1 MNCPFFNAGKASA
14 LVFPEKYITLT
25 KGDTLKL
32 ICIVN
37 EETISIMWKKDGD
50 LITEKAVIET
60 RLDEENSK
68 LDITEVV
75 EEDSGEYS
83 CEARNKPGTVARSV
97 VTVNVKGKLFKQPH
111 IISVNNYVITRPPSI
126 FLRNL
131 FQWFFSLLE
140 TRNLKGI

>member
-1 MNCPFFNAGKASA
+1 MNCPFFNAGKAFA

-83 CEARNKPGTVARSV
+83 CEARNKLRTVARSF
-97 VTVNVKGKLFKQPH
+97 VTVNVKGKLFKEPH
-111 IISVNNYVITRPPSI
+111 IISVINYVR
-126 FLRNL
+126 
-131 FQWFFSLLE
+131 SLL
-140 TRNLKGI
+140 

>member
-1 MNCPFFNAGKASA
+1 MNCPFFNVGKASA

-37 EETISIMWKKDGD
+37 EETINIMWKKDGD

-75 EEDSGEYS
+75 EEYSGEYS
-83 CEARNKPGTVARSV
+83 CEARNKLRIVARSV
-97 VTVNVKGKLFKQPH
+97 VTVNVKGKLLKELH
-111 IISVNNYVITRPPSI
+111 TISVINYVRLI
-126 FLRNL
+126 L
-131 FQWFFSLLE
+131 
-140 TRNLKGI
+140 